1 MRMYQLPDQRQRQ
14 IIVTG
19 ANSGT
24 GKEATRRLAAA
35 GADVVMAVR
44 SEAKGEAARQEILKE
59 FPKASLAVRILDLS
73 SLASVRTFA
82 DQMLSEGRPIDLL
95 LNNAG
100 IMMPPKRALS
110 PDGFELQFA
119 TNFLGHFALT
129 NLLLPLLLEAKAPR
143 VTTITSSAA
152 IGAKINFDDL
162 QSERSYSPVTAYA
175 QSKLACLL
183 LANQLA
189 AIARERDWP
198 LLSTSAHPGHTR
210 TNLQTSGPNM
220 GTDSTHKRLMFRLV
234 PSMDVKWATES
245 LLQAALD
252 PNAAQGAFYGPRFLL
267 IGSPHVA
274 RQPQSARQADSARL
288 WQTAETLT
296 GTAPP
301 PKG

>member
-1 MRMYQLPDQRQRQ
+1 MYQLPDQRQRQ